1 MDFESAL
8 ALSRFGLGSTA
19 AGLQALPRPARDLIL
34 DEIDRGR
41 VADPG
46 HGSLPT
52 SEALIAEGS
61 GFFQARLKPG
71 ETKLQSPVGPAVD
84 AEVTAR
90 YHDTLMTPPVG
101 FSERLVMFWMNH
113 FAVSLDKGTAV
124 HISAGAYE
132 REAIRPYVY
141 GRFTDMLLAVE
152 THPTMLYYL
161 DNVTSTGPNSR
172 TGQRMG
178 RDINENLA
186 REIMELHTLGV
197 DSGYSQADVTA
208 FAKALTGWTA
218 NKRPGGD
225 GPVGGF
231 TFRKTLHEP
240 GGKTILGEEYHE
252 DGFFQAADILVSLSN
267 HPATAKHLSTK
278 LARHFV
284 ADNPPKTL
292 VDRLS
297 STWLDTGGDLQ
308 AVYAT
313 LIDSEEAWAPTP
325 VKLRTPQEHL
335 IAMLRATDAQLTPA
349 LIKRALTAMGQPWW
363 KPPGPNGFSD
373 LSAAWLTPEGLS
385 ARMEVAAL
393 VAAKTSRDTDPRE
406 FAPAILGPRLSDGTL
421 AAIERADTLRQG
433 ISLAFMAPEFVRR

>member
-1 MDFESAL
+1 M
-8 ALSRFGLGSTA
+8 GSTA
-19 AGLQALPRPARDLIL
+19 AGLEALPRPARDLIF

-41 VADPG
+41 VAAPG
-46 HGSLPT
+46 NGRLSASETLI
-52 SEALIAEGS
+52 SEAAA
-61 GFFQARLKPG
+61 FFQTRLKPG
-71 ETKLQSPVGPAVD
+71 ETKTQSPIGAALD
-84 AEVTAR
+84 AELTAR
-90 YHDTLMTPPVG
+90 YHDIYLTAPVG
-101 FSERLVMFWMNH
+101 FGERLVMFWMNH
-113 FAVSLDKGTAV
+113 FAVSLDKGAAV
-124 HISAGAYE
+124 HISTGAYE
-132 REAIRPYVY
+132 REAIRPYVF

-161 DNVTSTGPNSR
+161 DNVTSTGPNSK
-172 TGQRMG
+172 TGQRLG

-186 REIMELHTLGV
+186 REILELHTLGV

-218 NKRPGGD
+218 NKQSGRD

-231 TFRKTLHEP
+231 TFRGNQHEP
-240 GGKTILGEEYHE
+240 GEKTILGEDYHA

-284 ADNPPKTL
+284 SDTPPKTL

-313 LIDSEEAWAPTP
+313 LIESEESWSPAPA
-325 VKLRTPQEHL
+325 KLRTPQEHL
-335 IAMLRATDAQLTPA
+335 IAMLRATDTQLAPG
-349 LIKRALTAMGQPWW
+349 LIKRTLTAMGQPQW
-363 KPPGPNGFSD
+363 KPPGPNGFPD
-373 LSAAWLTPEGLS
+373 VNAAWLTPEGLS

-393 VAAKTSRDTDPRE
+393 VAAKTARDTDPRE